1 MDRWAD
7 KWRIASITVGF
18 CGLELLLWNQQQHG
32 RRVSAVDTIVILLV
46 LIYNIMK
53 VLIFI
58 LLMLIIPALSFGRLT
73 EVWSYD
79 RMSERASLIV
89 IAKPL
94 STVEISNDDK
104 LPGGLDYNVVGLLT
118 TFQVKTVLKGDKT
131 LKEFTMHYYRLKTPQ
146 ESKTDRP
153 NFVSFD
159 LKHPQTYLF
168 FLGNDTNNNYS
179 PVTGQVDPAQLSVI
193 ELNGFAL

>member
-1 MDRWAD
+1 
-7 KWRIASITVGF
+7 
-18 CGLELLLWNQQQHG
+18 
-32 RRVSAVDTIVILLV
+32 
-46 LIYNIMK
+46 
-53 VLIFI
+53 
-58 LLMLIIPALSFGRLT
+58 
-73 EVWSYD
+73 
-79 RMSERASLIV
+79 
-89 IAKPL
+89 
-94 STVEISNDDK
+94 